1 MLQLILGRSGSGKTE
16 YVFSQIK
23 KLVENGEQ
31 NILLLTPEQYS
42 FISERRLLKDLGES
56 RVNSVENGSFSRLS
70 NEISRRYG
78 SAPLPILTKG
88 AKAVVFKKACEN
100 IKEELKL
107 FGKNIDNVAFINS
120 AINIYDEMKSCRVS
134 AQDIMQASI
143 NTEKETLSQKLHDI
157 SLIMSAYDS
166 YIDGKFLDGASELT
180 RLYTKL
186 VDLDYLSAER
196 FSLTDLTA
204 LLHRNTKFLK

>member
-88 AKAVVFKKACEN
+88 AKAVVFKKACE
-100 IKEELKL
+100 
-107 FGKNIDNVAFINS
+107 
-120 AINIYDEMKSCRVS
+120 R
-134 AQDIMQASI
+134 
-143 NTEKETLSQKLHDI
+143 
-157 SLIMSAYDS
+157 
-166 YIDGKFLDGASELT
+166 
-180 RLYTKL
+180 
-186 VDLDYLSAER
+186 
-196 FSLTDLTA
+196 
-204 LLHRNTKFLK
+204 